1 MHYNYQY
8 DDGGGNDDDDDD
20 DSDDLQQALYC
31 RPLGGSDV
39 RCPNIFSTSE
49 KWEIVF
55 KVLLNE
61 GKAISK

>member
-49 KWEIVF
+49 K
-55 KVLLNE
+55 
-61 GKAISK
+61 